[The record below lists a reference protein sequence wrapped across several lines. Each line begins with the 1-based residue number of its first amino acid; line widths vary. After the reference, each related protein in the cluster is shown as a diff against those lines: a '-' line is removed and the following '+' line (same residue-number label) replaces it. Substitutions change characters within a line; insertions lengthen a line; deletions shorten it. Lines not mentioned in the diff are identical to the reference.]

1 MALISIMKNWGGNC
15 VKSSLISGGMA
26 LAAMILVPQLLVASP
41 QTAPGQEV
49 KKSKTQSAETKTAEK
64 TPEAAKLSPA
74 QQAEQQKILERVTH
88 DIKYLAS
95 DEMAGRQPG
104 TPGIKLAEDFIV
116 EEYKKAGLKPLEN
129 GTYFQEMEVG
139 NVTKLKS
146 ESVEFVLSGPNGVV
160 VQPELGKDWQVLSAR
175 RGFSLDQEL
184 VFVGYGITAE
194 EHNFNEYA
202 GIDVKDKIVVLIR
215 MEPQGAD
222 PKSVFDGAEASR
234 HGSGRAKAV
243 AARQAGAAGVLMVND
258 AATATDDEHDE
269 LIPSDRF
276 GTMSLPFAH
285 IKRSLFN
292 ELLKTSP
299 LHTATGKPLNSLTE
313 IEALIDENLEP
324 VSQVMTG
331 WKAKLEA
338 DFESSGVK
346 TYNIVG
352 VIEGEGPNADE
363 TIIIGGHYDHLGDGA
378 YGPRAGGRREIH
390 NGADDNA
397 TGTAAVIE
405 LARRFN
411 ARDKKPGRRMVFICF
426 TAEEMGL
433 LGAFHYCENPIYP
446 LEKTAAMMNFDMI
459 GWLRN
464 DELTLFNWNTS
475 AQLNPIF
482 NAANEGMGLDLEKPA
497 SGFAGSDHLPFN
509 QKGVPNMFIHTGLTD
524 VYHTPEDDFEAIN
537 CAGAVRVIDYSER
550 VLDGLANL
558 ETMPKFGTP
567 KPFRLGA
574 MLSDE
579 NEIVKIDSVTS
590 NSVAA
595 KAGLKDGDILL
606 EIQGEPITSRRAVTR
621 IIRRDQGKSVK
632 MKLKRGDVEIVLNV
646 DLKSGEEE

>member
-1 MALISIMKNWGGNC
+1 MCSVVAVAGLT
-15 VKSSLISGGMA
+15 
-26 LAAMILVPQLLVASP
+26 LAPQTLVANP
-41 QTAPGQEV
+41 QSAPGKEADN
-49 KKSKTQSAETKTAEK
+49 SKTQTPETQTPETKTAEK
-64 TPEAAKLSPA
+64 TTVVAELSPA
-74 QQAEQQKILERVTH
+74 QQAEQQKILDRVTH

-139 NVTKLKS
+139 NVSKLKS
-146 ESVEFVLSGPNGVV
+146 DSVKLVLSGPNGIVLH
-160 VQPELGKDWQVLSAR
+160 PEIGKDWQALTSR
-175 RGFSLDQEL
+175 RGFKVDQDL

-194 EHNFNEYA
+194 EHNFDEYK

-215 MEPQGAD
+215 MEPQGTD

-234 HGSGRAKAV
+234 HASGRAKAI
-243 AARQAGAAGVLMVND
+243 AAKQAGAAAVLMVND
-258 AATATDDEHDE
+258 AGTATDDEHDE

-276 GTMSLPFAH
+276 GTMSIPFAQ

-299 LHTATGKPLNSLTE
+299 IHTATGKPLNSLSE

-324 VSQVMTG
+324 LSQVMTG
-331 WKAKLEA
+331 WKAQLEA

-352 VIEGEGPNADE
+352 VIEGEGPHADE
-363 TIIIGGHYDHLGDGA
+363 SIIIGAHYDHLGDGA
-378 YGPRAGGRREIH
+378 YGSRAGGRREIH

-433 LGAFHYCENPIYP
+433 LGAFHYCDYPIYP

-475 AQLNPIF
+475 AQLDPIF
-482 NAANEGMGLDLEKPA
+482 DAANVGIGLELEKPVN
-497 SGFAGSDHLPFN
+497 GFGGSDHLPFN

-558 ETMPKFGTP
+558 EKMPKFGTP

-579 NEIVKIDSVTS
+579 NEVVKIESVTS
-590 NSVAA
+590 NSAAA
-595 KAGLKDGDILL
+595 KAGLKNGDILM
-606 EIQGEPITSRRAVTR
+606 EIEGEAITTRRAVTR
-621 IIRRDQGKSVK
+621 IIRRDQGKTVK
-632 MKLKRGDVEIVLNV
+632 IKLKRDDVEIVLNV
-646 DLKSGEEE
+646 ELKTGEDE